1 MDGFTVRLPIKTLK
15 QFNTLQQIVS
25 RTFVLLSNLLE
36 AKYYDNYIPEDL
48 AAVTLQYQVNIKK

>member
-1 MDGFTVRLPIKTLK
+1 MDGFAVRLSIKTLK
-15 QFNTLQQIVS
+15 QFNTLHQIVS

-48 AAVTLQYQVNIKK
+48 VAVTLQYQVNIKK